1 MTESEREELNRQF
14 NSVIDDAITAD
25 QEAMSVSMLMHEAV
39 MRGMLRDGTVDIRFE
54 TNAQG
59 QRLVTIPEPVIGTII
74 QLVANELLPVIEDS
88 MHTAQKGDDYGVA
101 MIVTEPL
108 LSPDD
113 LKNLA
118 IKMGFIALALA
129 MNDNGE
135 L

>member
-1 MTESEREELNRQF
+1 
-14 NSVIDDAITAD
+14 
-25 QEAMSVSMLMHEAV
+25 
-39 MRGMLRDGTVDIRFE
+39 
-54 TNAQG
+54 
-59 QRLVTIPEPVIGTII
+59 
-74 QLVANELLPVIEDS
+74 
-88 MHTAQKGDDYGVA
+88 